1 MNIECL
7 PALYTSLFGSLAF
20 TGLIFSSIIL
30 VLTSKYGRRINTVAG
45 AWITV
50 PLMAGIIFIPI
61 LYTRYVLTL
70 VIGLTFFKSVQAYV
84 LGTELIQ
91 SKHKVYFT
99 TATLSSIALMIP
111 LVALYFRF
119 ISNDWK
125 YLFYGFL
132 IVTFIIAVLSMLL
145 PESPKFLHEK
155 EKYEEARKVII
166 QMAKMN
172 GAKDMAEGNWAFE
185 GENIEKVNNIY
196 AINDSLSDSI
206 LSQSLRE
213 IEQSGNE
220 QNGEESIQTKANPF
234 KMIKSHPNLCT
245 NLLIIMVSWMS
256 TSFNENLL
264 GFSIRNFGGNLY
276 YNVLAFGF
284 CSILGKCLSV
294 FVRKMFNSKISLFIM
309 LLIVLMFGISLIF
322 IENTYLMAICIG
334 GVQIGIGGSYMLLYF
349 INTEYFPPLFAPFAF
364 AI

>member
-1 MNIECL
+1 MNG
-7 PALYTSLFGSLAF
+7 LFFPLGAF
-20 TGLIFSSIIL
+20 
-30 VLTSKYGRRINTVAG
+30 
-45 AWITV
+45 
-50 PLMAGIIFIPI
+50 
-61 LYTRYVLTL
+61 
-70 VIGLTFFKSVQAYV
+70 
-84 LGTELIQ
+84 
-91 SKHKVYFT
+91 
-99 TATLSSIALMIP
+99 
-111 LVALYFRF
+111 YFRF

-155 EKYEEARKVII
+155 EKYEDARKVII